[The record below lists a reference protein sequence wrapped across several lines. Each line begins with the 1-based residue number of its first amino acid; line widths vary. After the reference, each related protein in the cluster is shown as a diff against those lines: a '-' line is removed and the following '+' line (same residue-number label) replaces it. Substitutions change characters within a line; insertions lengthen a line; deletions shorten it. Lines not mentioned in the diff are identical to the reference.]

1 MFFSSDLTDFLAGA
15 GERQPKKKMIQTGN
29 YSLQVAEM
37 ASGSREKKIY
47 SGNYSLQVPK
57 WRGKNIY
64 IGYYSLQVADMA
76 GKSAK

>member
-37 ASGSREKKIY
+37 ASGSREKKFTQEIILY
-47 SGNYSLQVPK
+47 RCRNGG
-57 WRGKNIY
+57 GKIFT
-64 IGYYSLQVADMA
+64 
-76 GKSAK
+76 